1 MIDDK
6 KEKKKEQ
13 NRKAVRKYSE
23 KTLAFAVK
31 YYPTDII
38 EGKRLKKYLED
49 NGISA
54 NGYIKELIKADMDS
68 KEVPYD

>member
-1 MIDDK
+1 MAYN
-6 KEKKKEQ
+6 KEAQK
-13 NRKAVRKYSE
+13 RYSE
-23 KTLAFAVK
+23 KTMTFAVK

-54 NGYIKELIKADMDS
+54 NGYIKELIKKDLDS
-68 KEVPYD
+68 KGIK